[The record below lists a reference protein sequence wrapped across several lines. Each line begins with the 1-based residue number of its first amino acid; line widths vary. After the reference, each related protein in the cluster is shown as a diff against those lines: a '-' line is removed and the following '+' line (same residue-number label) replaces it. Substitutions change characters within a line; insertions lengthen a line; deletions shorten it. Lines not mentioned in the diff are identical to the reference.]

1 MANNPRGFTKLRQ
14 SKKYDL
20 RFLAEMALLRNEA
33 EVAAQLRQADK
44 DINKMLRLL
53 ARFRDAYHFDGTNE
67 FSPAAQAGVVFDVVE
82 FLENFVED
90 YHG

>member
-1 MANNPRGFTKLRQ
+1 MTTNPKGFTKLR
-14 SKKYDL
+14 KAKRYDL

-33 EVAAQLRQADK
+33 DVAAQLRQADK

-53 ARFRDAYHFDGTNE
+53 ARFRELYLFDGTNE
-67 FSPAAQAGVVFDVVE
+67 YDPAARAGLTHDVVE

-90 YHG
+90 RHG